1 MKRCRKT
8 SNTLEVVVEDI
19 SQTSGLLEWA
29 STARKYIFSKE
40 GPSEVYVYSLPWSR
54 RPDPGVEW
62 SYCWQL
68 FDGLAGHTGLDQKL
82 NVFVETRPPDV
93 APSQCFHPRYAGVI
107 TVVIYAYIYEASL
120 VRKIYFHK
128 MFSMAKLRKLCTS
141 KICHYTV
148 YYKYSG
154 WKDVGMVGTW

>member
-1 MKRCRKT
+1 MGVNCQ
-8 SNTLEVVVEDI
+8 EVHFFQRRAQRSLCVLFAMVA
-19 SQTSGLLEWA
+19 Q
-29 STARKYIFSKE
+29 AR
-40 GPSEVYVYSLPWSR
+40 
-54 RPDPGVEW
+54 PGVEW

-82 NVFVETRPPDV
+82 NVFVETRPPDM

-128 MFSMAKLRKLCTS
+128 MFSMAKPRKLCTS

-148 YYKYSG
+148 YYKPQCYSSTAYIL
-154 WKDVGMVGTW
+154 K